1 MRRRRKEE
9 TKANSSQRQCSE
21 AGLGYLCRLNRER
34 KSRWIRTIATAISNT
49 RPIRPVSAVN
59 SMILPR
65 PLQSGRS
72 QPIAH
77 TRSCFRLPCATQ
89 QQLPLHPW
97 RQVSC
102 RIFEAHGFF
111 RKSFFEGLLMLDTA
125 ALCHALLP
133 FQWRKA
139 EVQQAI
145 SSPIVATFR
154 AVTDGHFTQIWR
166 ARQRFILL
174 PRRNLF
180 KIAQAAQNDQRTG
193 LSAKYPVVTARGNF
207 RRSLS

>member
-1 MRRRRKEE
+1 MDQNDRNGDQQHQ
-9 TKANSSQRQCSE
+9 ADQASQRGQQH
-21 AGLGYLCRLNRER
+21 GN
-34 KSRWIRTIATAISNT
+34 
-49 RPIRPVSAVN
+49 
-59 SMILPR
+59 LPR

-154 AVTDGHFTQIWR
+154 AVTDGHFT
-166 ARQRFILL
+166 
-174 PRRNLF
+174 
-180 KIAQAAQNDQRTG
+180 
-193 LSAKYPVVTARGNF
+193 
-207 RRSLS
+207 